1 MKMKPNFKG
10 MRWFKCD
17 LHMHTPADAKHWRGD
32 PMGSDADQ
40 AAEAY
45 IRRCYESGLEIIA
58 VTDHNFSSKSFLP
71 SLQRAIDRLSGEF
84 NYRIMLFPGFEI
96 SADVGK
102 GMHVL
107 AIFEPETSLEEIDH
121 ILTNC
126 GVPMP
131 REKTDGTHQQSTKRL
146 PDIIEEVQKKNQD
159 GYFKGM
165 VICPHPLEIGL
176 FDNGRISEWLQQQEW
191 RNDELFAVEVP
202 KPISQMSS
210 GWQRLFRN
218 GEDCQADWRR
228 TRPIAPIMSS
238 DAKTLLTE
246 EPDVNYIGKRFS
258 WIKMS
263 RPSIES
269 LRQAFLDPDS
279 RICLDVELPRVLHT
293 HIKGISISGTRFLQ
307 DQALGLSPHLN
318 CIIGGRGSGKSMFFE
333 SLRIGLRGEAPFKDL
348 DDKEHVAVR
357 QTKRLRSTFTNNV
370 AIRLD
375 VFHDDVEDRFV
386 VDHSTTLARI
396 ENRDVADPSTVFRRL
411 DTLIFS
417 QEEITQLADRQ
428 TSLLDFIDNLNR
440 EKIEVHRNR
449 AMEIIETLKSARFA
463 EDKLHRLDSEL
474 TVLNQEVEELGR
486 QLSAKTTVQ
495 EELKKH
501 RSAQDAK
508 RYVQA
513 IEIKAQETRE
523 RLNAIAEAL
532 EAEPPPLGS
541 RVDGFPHP
549 AFFQQVEDSVDKAY
563 QALAQQLQIASD
575 LLVKTIADAT
585 TEHADWPE
593 VKQLIEKTERDFHK
607 ACSDK
612 GLTVEEAE
620 KLRET
625 EQQYRVKKAAWQTQK
640 TEKDKASKGLPDIQR
655 LLEDLTRYWLDETRA
670 RQKTLSEVT
679 CSDTMPRTE
688 KGEAI
693 VKPSLTFA
701 GDRDSFLRQW
711 GELSP
716 ARNTRVGRL
725 WDRYSRDGSNV
736 NIGDV
741 LFDSFKEY
749 CHTQQD
755 PIAGNPLQWLEI
767 NWDNKAVWPA
777 MLLDFKADI
786 AAIRKEKRE
795 KWFDLM
801 IRRVPDAA
809 DLTLLRSDS
818 SEAGSFQHNDLSSGQ
833 KNTAILSLL
842 LARGTGPVMID
853 QPEDEL
859 DSEFLYKE
867 LVPLLRK
874 AKKQRQLIV
883 VTHNANIPVNAD
895 AELIYALKAEGG
907 RGVCLS
913 QGGLD
918 CPNVSEAVLDIMEGS
933 EEAFRRRQEKYHF

>member
-1 MKMKPNFKG
+1 MTPNFKG

-71 SLQRAIDRLSGEF
+71 LLQRAIERLSGEF
-84 NYRIMLFPGFEI
+84 NYRIILFPGFEI
-96 SADVGK
+96 SADVGR

-107 AIFEPETSLEEIDH
+107 AIFEPGTSLEEIDH

-131 REKTDGTHQQSTKRL
+131 RQKTDGAHERSTKRL
-146 PDIIEEVQKKNQD
+146 PEIINEVQKKNKD

-176 FDNGRISEWLQQQEW
+176 FDNDRISEWLQQQEW
-191 RNDELFAVEVP
+191 RNTQLFAVEVP
-202 KPISQMSS
+202 KPIDHMSP
-210 GWQRLFRN
+210 GWQRLFQN
-218 GEDCQADWRR
+218 GSDCQDGWKRA
-228 TRPIAPIMSS
+228 RPIAPIMSS
-238 DAKTLLTE
+238 DAKTISPG
-246 EPDVNYIGKRFS
+246 EPDVNHIGKRFS

-269 LRQAFLDPDS
+269 LRQAFLDPES
-279 RICLDVELPRVLHT
+279 RICLASEPPRIFHT
-293 HIKGISISGTRFLQ
+293 HIKGISIGGTKFLQ
-307 DQALGLSPHLN
+307 DQAIDLSPHLN
-318 CIIGGRGSGKSMFFE
+318 CIIGGRGSGKSMLFE
-333 SLRIGLRGEAPFKDL
+333 SLRIGLRGEAPFMDL
-348 DDKEHVAVR
+348 SEKEHVAMR
-357 QTKRLRSTFTNNV
+357 QTKRLRSTFKNDVT
-370 AIRLD
+370 IRLN
-375 VFHDDVEDRFV
+375 VFHDDVEDHFV

-396 ENRDVADPSTVFRRL
+396 ENRDVADPATVFRRL

-440 EKIEVHRNR
+440 EEIDAHRNR
-449 AMEIIETLKSARFA
+449 AMEIIERLKNARFA
-463 EDKLHRLDSEL
+463 EDKLSRLDGEL
-474 TVLNQEVEELGR
+474 SVLNQEIEELGR

-513 IEIKAQETRE
+513 IGVKAQETKE
-523 RLNAIAEAL
+523 RLNAIAETL
-532 EAEPPPLGS
+532 EVEPPPLGS

-549 AFFQQVEDSVDKAY
+549 AFFKQVEDSVGQAY
-563 QALAQQLQIASD
+563 QVLAQQLQAASET
-575 LLVKTIADAT
+575 LVKAIAAAT
-585 TEHADWPE
+585 TEHADWPG
-593 VKQLIEKTERDFHK
+593 VTQLIEKAEKDFHI

-612 GLTVEEAE
+612 GVTVEEAE

-625 EQQYRVKKAAWQTQK
+625 EQQYRIKKAAWQAKK
-640 TEKDKASKGLPDIQR
+640 TEKDQASKGLPDIQR
-655 LLEDLTRYWLDETRA
+655 FLKDLTGCWLDETKS

-679 CSDTMPRTE
+679 NSSTMPRTKE
-688 KGEAI
+688 GVAI
-693 VKPSLTFA
+693 VKTSLTFA
-701 GDRDSFLRQW
+701 GDRNSFLRQW
-711 GELSP
+711 GALSP
-716 ARNTRVGRL
+716 ARNTKAGRL
-725 WDRYSRDGSNV
+725 WDRYSRDGSDA

-741 LFDSFKEY
+741 LFDSFRAY
-749 CHTQQD
+749 CLAQQD

-767 NWDNKAVWPA
+767 NWDNQVAWPA
-777 MLLDFKADI
+777 MLIDFKSDI
-786 AAIRKEKRE
+786 AAIRQEKRE
-795 KWFDLM
+795 KWFDLLL
-801 IRRVPDAA
+801 RRIPDAA
-809 DLTLLRSDS
+809 DLTLLRSDGS
-818 SEAGSFQHNDLSSGQ
+818 DAGSFQHNDLSSGQ

-874 AKKQRQLIV
+874 AKQQRQLIV

-907 RGVCLS
+907 RGICLS

-918 CPNVSEAVLDIMEGS
+918 GPNVSEAVLDIMEGS